1 MKIEKKWFK
10 IVSLALSLPTTIFVS
25 AWFCRLLVNEKVL
38 EKWAGGLLFVALVCN
53 VIFLIVFYAIKN
65 RTKP

>member
-25 AWFCRLLVNEKVL
+25 AWLCRLLVIEKVL
-38 EKWAGGLLFVALVCN
+38 ERWAGALLFVALVCN
-53 VIFLIVFYAIKN
+53 TIFLIVFYAIKN

>member
-25 AWFCRLLVNEKVL
+25 AWLSRLLVTKGVL
-38 EKWAGGLLFVALVCN
+38 EQWAGALLFVALVCN
-53 VIFLIVFYAIKN
+53 TIFLIVFYAIKN